1 MIWKNNINSF
11 QFNATENN
19 NNNNNNNNSLKEVLN

>member
-1 MIWKNNINSF
+1 MIWKNNTNSF

-19 NNNNNNNNSLKEVLN
+19 NNNNNNSLKEVLN